1 MASLWVL
8 CCYSFYSNAYEQQYY
23 VGDTGPNSGTV
34 TSVVLNSVL
43 SDTSVEM
50 VGDFEET
57 TYTYVYTETV
67 VEDVQ
72 TTQQVTTTTYE
83 TVEQTTGDII
93 NNTNLTDGSVTCTTQ
108 GTGVYYDP
116 NGCGSHV
123 RIWDDGHISND
134 GGFQFQT
141 DLDNYLTQDEIN
153 YGFDVTASNDVYTS
167 SNTTNWS
174 ITLKVID
181 PTTGNDT
188 QTSYSWLLNQG
199 WNNNLSV
206 TLEVPENNYSSN
218 SILYSTFYGTDI
230 NGINW
235 TITPTN
241 FYTSIDYFELAQVIS
256 TIEQIITNQIE
267 TSLTTTE
274 YETDSVY
281 IPPVMVDVYEPVI
294 ETVADFTIEVS
305 TEFDSFEMNFEV
317 TESDSGDMQIEISSM
332 DESGD
337 MEIEVIEVEME
348 ETSPE
353 PQQEQEAEEEQEES
367 EESSDDTK
375 KESTSKSTK
384 EKVAEVIMA
393 KVMETADTVAINN
406 TKLAVMASLADTEG
420 FNEYQTKAL
429 QDAELYISE
438 IMYGNEQLVDPYAQ
452 PYSMAQDYIMEQ
464 MVNQQY
470 GRN

>member
-23 VGDTGPNSGTV
+23 VGDTGPNGGTV

-50 VGDFEET
+50 IGDFEET

-218 SILYSTFYGTDI
+218 SILYSTFYGTDV
-230 NGINW
+230 NGVNW
-235 TITPTN
+235 NITPTN
-241 FYTSIDYFELAQVIS
+241 FYTSIDYFELTQVIS
-256 TIEQIITNQIE
+256 TIEQIITNQIQ

-294 ETVADFTIEVS
+294 ETIADFTIEVS
-305 TEFDSFEMNFEV
+305 TEFDSFEINFEV
-317 TESDSGDMQIEISSM
+317 MESDTGDMQIEISTM

-367 EESSDDTK
+367 EESEDDNK

-384 EKVAEVIMA
+384 EKVAQTILA
-393 KVMETADTVAINN
+393 KVMETADTIAVNN
-406 TKLAVMASLADTEG
+406 TKLAVMASLSDTEG
-420 FNEYQTKAL
+420 FAKYQAKQL

-438 IMYGNEQLVDPYAQ
+438 IMYDSKQLNDPYAK
-452 PYSMAQDYIMEQ
+452 PYSLAQDYIMEQ
-464 MVNQQY
+464 MVDLQWQN
-470 GRN
+470 

>member
-1 MASLWVL
+1 VASLWVL

-218 SILYSTFYGTDI
+218 SILYSTFYGTDV
-230 NGINW
+230 NGVNW

-420 FNEYQTKAL
+420 FNEYQAKAL

>member
-1 MASLWVL
+1 VASLWVL

-23 VGDTGPNSGTV
+23 VGDTGPNGGTV

-50 VGDFEET
+50 IGDFEET

-218 SILYSTFYGTDI
+218 SILYSTFYGTDV
-230 NGINW
+230 NGVNW

-241 FYTSIDYFELAQVIS
+241 FYTSIDYFELTQVIS
-256 TIEQIITNQIE
+256 MIEQIITNQIE

-317 TESDSGDMQIEISSM
+317 MESDTGDMQIEISTM

-353 PQQEQEAEEEQEES
+353 PQQEQEQEEQEENS
-367 EESSDDTK
+367 EEESEDDNK

-384 EKVAEVIMA
+384 EKVAQTILA
-393 KVMETADTVAINN
+393 KVMETADTIAVNN
-406 TKLAVMASLADTEG
+406 TKLAVMASLSDTEG
-420 FNEYQTKAL
+420 FAKYQAKQL

-438 IMYGNEQLVDPYAQ
+438 IMYDSKQLNDPYAK
-452 PYSMAQDYIMEQ
+452 PYSLAQDYIMEQ
-464 MVNQQY
+464 MVDLQWQN
-470 GRN
+470 